1 LKSERHYRSWLARD
15 GLVPF
20 RVSVQETDLYIL
32 ARTPLEREAQEVV
45 INLRHQLE
53 EYIRANPLFQTSL
66 VPLPDDPRAPKIVK
80 ELLAASRKAGVG
92 PMAGVAGVVAE
103 FVGRELL
110 VKTPEVVVENGG
122 DIFMQS
128 STERKI
134 GVFAGES
141 PLNMKVGVRIPPD
154 RTPLGIC
161 TSSGT
166 VGHSMSFG
174 KADAVCVISTSCAL
188 ADAAATAL
196 GNRVQRKGDIE
207 RVLEEGQK
215 ISGVEGL
222 VIIVGD
228 ALGAWG
234 EYELVQL

>member
-1 LKSERHYRSWLARD
+1 LKSERRYRSWVARD

-20 RVSVQETDLYIL
+20 RVTVKETDLYIL
-32 ARTPLEREAQEVV
+32 ARSPLEREAQEAV

-53 EYIRANPLFQTSL
+53 EYIKANPLFQTSL

-80 ELLAASRKAGVG
+80 ELLAASQKAGVG
-92 PMAGVAGVVAE
+92 PMAGVAGAVAE

-110 VKTPEVVVENGG
+110 ASTPEVVVENGG

-134 GVFAGES
+134 GLFAGES
-141 PLNMKVGVRIPPD
+141 PLNMKVGLRISPE

-166 VGHSMSFG
+166 VGHSTSFG
-174 KADAVCVISTSCAL
+174 KADAVCVISSSAAL
-188 ADAAATAL
+188 ADAGATAL
-196 GNRVQRKGDIE
+196 GNRVQGKRDIE

>member
-1 LKSERHYRSWLARD
+1 MKSERHYRSWLARD

-20 RVSVQETDLYIL
+20 RVTVQETDLYIL
-32 ARTPLEREAQEVV
+32 ARTPLEREAQEAV
-45 INLRHQLE
+45 IHLRHQIE
-53 EYIRANPLFQTSL
+53 EYIKANPLFQTSL
-66 VPLPDDPRAPKIVK
+66 DPLPDDPQAPKIVK
-80 ELLAASRKAGVG
+80 ELLAASQKAGVG
-92 PMAGVAGVVAE
+92 PMAGVAGAMAE
-103 FVGRELL
+103 FVGKELL
-110 VKTPEVVVENGG
+110 AKTPEVVVENGG

-134 GVFAGES
+134 GLFAGES

-166 VGHSMSFG
+166 VGHSTSFG
-174 KADAVCVISTSCAL
+174 KADAVCVISPSCTL

-196 GNRVQRKGDIE
+196 GNRVGGKRDIE

-215 ISGVEGL
+215 ISGVDGI

-228 ALGAWG
+228 ALGVWG
-234 EYELVQL
+234 DYELVKL

>member
-1 LKSERHYRSWLARD
+1 MKSERRYRSWVARD

-20 RVSVQETDLYIL
+20 RVTVKETDLYIL
-32 ARTPLEREAQEVV
+32 ARSPLEREAQEAV

-53 EYIRANPLFQTSL
+53 EYIKANPLFQTSL

-80 ELLAASRKAGVG
+80 ELLAASQKAGVG
-92 PMAGVAGVVAE
+92 PMAGVAGAVAE

-110 VKTPEVVVENGG
+110 ASTPEVVVENGG

-134 GVFAGES
+134 GLFAGES
-141 PLNMKVGVRIPPD
+141 PLNMKVGLRISPE

-166 VGHSMSFG
+166 VGHSTSFG
-174 KADAVCVISTSCAL
+174 KADAVCVISSSAAL
-188 ADAAATAL
+188 ADAGATAL
-196 GNRVQRKGDIE
+196 GNRVQGKRDIE

>member
-1 LKSERHYRSWLARD
+1 LKSERRYRSWLARD

-20 RVSVQETDLYIL
+20 RVTVKETDLYIL
-32 ARTPLEREAQEVV
+32 ARTSLEREAHEVV

-53 EYIRANPLFQTSL
+53 EYIKANPLFQTSL

-80 ELLAASRKAGVG
+80 EMLAASRKAGVG
-92 PMAGVAGVVAE
+92 PMAGVAGAVAE
-103 FVGRELL
+103 FVGKELL
-110 VKTPEVVVENGG
+110 DKTPEVVVENGG

-134 GVFAGES
+134 GLFAGES
-141 PLNMKVGVRIPPD
+141 PLNMKVGLRIPPD
-154 RTPLGIC
+154 KTPLGIC

-166 VGHSMSFG
+166 VGHSTSFG
-174 KADAVCVISTSCAL
+174 KADAVCVISPSTAL
-188 ADAAATAL
+188 ADAVATAL
-196 GNRVQRKGDIE
+196 GNRVQGKEDIE

-215 ISGVEGL
+215 ISGVEGM
-222 VIIVGD
+222 VIIVAD

-234 EYELVQL
+234 EYELVKL